1 MMWGNMDYRALIIE
15 CMKGK
20 IGEYLVTDIKGEIL
34 YRNRVEKFSDDQ
46 WNAWAEFHLGDLSKI
61 TKEMVWEI
69 SDRRSRSYFRVLT
82 VPTEADGQQLLVH
95 HIYNTSDY
103 ANLLREVSG
112 YSKEWRELSKMQTTV
127 LERLSGDYN
136 DCMVVIMKSLDIDS
150 AVLYIEREK
159 FVESYVM
166 AKGDK
171 ESSLQRIDKDK
182 WPTGKKGSRRFLPG
196 FGIKGFIC
204 YVSEKTV
211 GGTRYALFIN
221 DDDTES
227 EEPFQMQYNVIRL
240 FIENC
245 IMREQIIYESEHDQL
260 TGLYNKGKYMSMM
273 EEFFPNCKSLAVY
286 NMDVNYLKRTNDTY
300 GHEAGDALIIKS
312 AKSLLMVERERVRG
326 FRMGGDEF
334 MLIAWDLSEEE
345 AESVKEDWNKAL
357 AELNSIPGE
366 MECVIACGLAYGEGE
381 YDLKE
386 LLKLADERMY
396 ENKVAIKKARG
407 DDPNAR

>member
-1 MMWGNMDYRALIIE
+1 MDYKALVLDT
-15 CMKGK
+15 MRGK
-20 IGEYLVTDIKGEIL
+20 IGEYLVTDMDGEIL
-34 YRNRVEKFSDDQ
+34 FRNNVERFTDKQ
-46 WNAWAEFHLGDLSKI
+46 WKAWAEFHIGTPSAIK
-61 TKEMVWEI
+61 KEIVWEI
-69 SDRRSRSYFRVLT
+69 SDRRSQSYFRVLT
-82 VPTEADGQQLLVH
+82 VPTESEGKRLLIH

-127 LERLSGDYN
+127 LERLTGDYN
-136 DCMVVIMKSLDIDS
+136 DCMVVIMESLDIDS
-150 AVLYIEREK
+150 AVLYIERERYIEQYMMGK
-159 FVESYVM
+159 NDEVPTLQHIE
-166 AKGDK
+166 K
-171 ESSLQRIDKDK
+171 EK
-182 WPTGKKGSRRFLPG
+182 WPAGKKGSRRFLPG
-196 FGIKGFIC
+196 FGTQGFIC

-211 GGTRYALFIN
+211 GGTRYALFLN

-245 IMREQIIYESEHDQL
+245 IMREQIVYESEHDQL
-260 TGLYNKGKYMSMM
+260 TGLYNKGKYLSMM
-273 EEFFPNCKSLAVY
+273 EEFFPSCERIAIY

-300 GHEAGDALIIKS
+300 GHEAGDALIVKA
-312 AKSLLMVERERVRG
+312 AKSLLMVEREKVRG

-334 MLIAWDLSEEE
+334 MLIAWDLTEEE
-345 AESVKEDWNKAL
+345 AEGIKADWVEAL
-357 AELNSIPGE
+357 AQLNNAPEEI
-366 MECVIACGLAYGEGE
+366 ECVIACGLAYGDGD

-386 LLKLADERMY
+386 LLKVADERMY